1 MGHTTCCIKNCHK
14 NGKNSNYRFF
24 SFPKHRK
31 YAAQRA
37 QWIEIVIKVNKS
49 HPKWEPSR
57 NHVICQSHFVGE
69 NKSRD
74 PSSPAYLPS
83 IFAGVTLSQI
93 KLKHAALK
101 RYERLAERRF
111 KALPPKKDEYSPPA
125 TRVLQEHSYWGCESN
140 SDESLVVPTS
150 EPHSPDRT
158 ETLSEMSDASELVP
172 EDENQHEPST
182 VTSCDTDLHP
192 LGVSVTQDAECQV
205 YTEMKPERAT
215 ESFTCIRYYHAD
227 GTVDAE
233 VQTDIEPCKIV
244 NFQNKKSVK
253 LQDQKCGTRHIEYSD
268 ACVGPNEPRLEG
280 KSSGFIGVPSIR
292 SEREYLS
299 LAGVSPKNFQ
309 FLMNQINHSEKSRTI
324 TKENKLLM
332 FLMKMKCGLSF
343 TAISCIFSVHRTWV
357 SKLFSSV
364 LEEFTDATRNLVFW
378 PSREVVRATMPSC
391 FIPEYENVRVILDCT
406 EFRLEIPPSVENRV
420 LSYSHY
426 KKGFTARALVGITP
440 GGFISFISPLAGG
453 RKSDCQITVESGLLN
468 LLETGDVVL
477 ADKGFPNIQSK
488 IDEEGKQVMVVLPP
502 FLEKNNAFTKEETD
516 KTYSVAKVRIHVER
530 IMQRIRTYKIMDKI
544 PAHLFKSA
552 DKIFLMSC
560 VLVNLQPPIFD
571 EKTPH
576 PFEGE
581 F

>member
-1 MGHTTCCIKNCHK
+1 MGHTTCCIKNCHQ
-14 NGKNSNYRFF
+14 NGKNSNYRFY

-57 NHVICQSHFVGE
+57 NHVICQLHFVGE

-83 IFAGVTLSQI
+83 ISAGVTLSQI
-93 KLKHAALK
+93 NLEHAALK

-111 KALPPKKDEYSPPA
+111 KALPPKKDECSPPA

-140 SDESLVVPTS
+140 SDESLAVPTS

-205 YTEMKPERAT
+205 YTGMKPERAT

-268 ACVGPNEPRLEG
+268 AC
-280 KSSGFIGVPSIR
+280 
-292 SEREYLS
+292 
-299 LAGVSPKNFQ
+299 
-309 FLMNQINHSEKSRTI
+309 
-324 TKENKLLM
+324 
-332 FLMKMKCGLSF
+332 KC
-343 TAISCIFSVHRTWV
+343 
-357 SKLFSSV
+357 
-364 LEEFTDATRNLVFW
+364 
-378 PSREVVRATMPSC
+378 
-391 FIPEYENVRVILDCT
+391 
-406 EFRLEIPPSVENRV
+406 
-420 LSYSHY
+420 
-426 KKGFTARALVGITP
+426 FTARALVGITP

-516 KTYSVAKVRIHVER
+516 KTYSVAKVRIHVEQ
-530 IMQRIRTYKIMDKI
+530 IMQRIRAYKIMDKI

>member
-1 MGHTTCCIKNCHK
+1 MGHTTCCIKKCHK
-14 NGKNSNYRFF
+14 NDNHSNYRFY

-31 YAAQRA
+31 YVAHQ
-37 QWIEIVIKVNKS
+37 S
-49 HPKWEPSR
+49 HPNWEPPR
-57 NHVICQSHFVGE
+57 NHVICQSHLVGE

-74 PSSPAYLPS
+74 PSSPAYVPS
-83 IFAGVTLSQI
+83 IFAGVTLSQTNM
-93 KLKHAALK
+93 KHAALK
-101 RYERLAERRF
+101 RYERLADERF
-111 KALPPKKDEYSPPA
+111 KTLPPKKDKCSPPA
-125 TRVLQEHSYWGCESN
+125 TRVLQEHSFWGCTSN
-140 SDESLVVPTS
+140 SDESIAVPTS

-172 EDENQHEPST
+172 EDESQHELST
-182 VTSCDTDLHP
+182 VRSCDDHLHP
-192 LGVSVTQDAECQV
+192 LDVPVTQDAECQV
-205 YTEMKPERAT
+205 YTGMKPERAT
-215 ESFTCIRYYHAD
+215 ESFTCIRYYLAD

-244 NFQNKKSVK
+244 NLQNRKSVK
-253 LQDQKCGTRHIEYSD
+253 FQDKKCGTRHIEYSD

-309 FLMNQINHSEKSRTI
+309 FLMNQIHHSEKSRTI
-324 TKENKLLM
+324 TKKNKLLM
-332 FLMKMKCGLSF
+332 FLMKMERGLSF
-343 TAISCIFSVHRTWV
+343 TAISFIFPIYRTWV

-364 LEEFTDATRNLVFW
+364 LEELTDATRNLVFW

-406 EFRLEIPPSVENRV
+406 EFRLEIPASVENRV
-420 LSYSHY
+420 LSYFHY
-426 KKGFTARALVGITP
+426 KKGLTARALVGITP

-453 RKSDCQITVESGLLN
+453 RKMDCQITVESGLLN

-488 IDEEGKQVMVVLPP
+488 INEEGKQVMIVLP
-502 FLEKNNAFTKEETD
+502 FFSEKNNAISKEETGN
-516 KTYSVAKVRIHVER
+516 TYSVTKVRIHVER
-530 IMQRIRTYKIMDKI
+530 IMQRIRTYRIMDKI
-544 PAHLFKSA
+544 PVHLFKSA
-552 DKIFLMSC
+552 DKISLMIC
-560 VLVNLQPPIFD
+560 ILVNLQPPIFD
-571 EKTPH
+571 EETPH